1 MKDHFHYFKEK
12 LKGQRF
18 DGIAG
23 GVQDFVEIRLV
34 EWFKNLSKK
43 FNSNNFVFS
52 GGVANN
58 VKANKT
64 LIEQKF
70 KKKFI
75 CTSWA
80 RR

>member
-1 MKDHFHYFKEK
+1 M
-12 LKGQRF
+12 
-18 DGIAG
+18 
-23 GVQDFVEIRLV
+23 EIRLV

-70 KKKFI
+70 IKIYLYLLGQEMK
-75 CTSWA
+75 A
-80 RR
+80 YV

>member
-1 MKDHFHYFKEK
+1 M
-12 LKGQRF
+12 
-18 DGIAG
+18 
-23 GVQDFVEIRLV
+23 EIRLV

-70 KKKFI
+70 IKILFVPPGPGDESLCIGACYTAIMKNLE
-75 CTSWA
+75 
-80 RR
+80 